1 MDQGSLLER
10 AIDRA
15 VARLLRPLFRV
26 LLRHGKSYR
35 AFEEVAKRTF
45 VDVALNDFG
54 IPGKKPSVSRVSILS
69 GLTRKE
75 VQRLL
80 QAPAP
85 EDSASSERRNRA
97 ARVLTGWLRDPDFL
111 DPQGDPRPL
120 DADGERGFAALVRR
134 HSGDM
139 PTRAVLDELL
149 RVGAVDRLP
158 DGRIVLL
165 ARGYVPRQGA
175 SEMVDMLGADVAD
188 LIETIDHNLHQSH
201 QAPRFQRKVMY
212 RGVPVQALPAFRALS
227 AQQAQALL
235 EQLDRW
241 LQSADSTC
249 PATADAPIDAPAG
262 ARVGMGI
269 YYFEELPLDP
279 TRSPGDP
286 S

>member
-1 MDQGSLLER
+1 MDQANRVER
-10 AIDRA
+10 AIDLA

-35 AFEEVAKRTF
+35 AFEDLAKRTY
-45 VDVALNDFG
+45 VEVAMGDFG
-54 IPGKKPSVSRVSILS
+54 IPGKKPSVSRASILS

-85 EDSASSERRNRA
+85 EDASTGERRNRA
-97 ARVLTGWLRDPDFL
+97 ARVLTAWLRDADFL
-111 DPQGDPRPL
+111 DPQGDPLPL
-120 DADGERGFAALVRR
+120 ELEGEKGFATLVKR

-149 RVGAVDRLP
+149 RVGAVERLA
-158 DGRIVLL
+158 DGRVALL

-175 SEMVDMLGADVAD
+175 GEMVDMLGADVAD
-188 LIETIDHNLHQSH
+188 LIETIDHNLHQAD

-212 RGVPVQALPAFRALS
+212 RGVPVHALPAFRALS
-227 AQQAQALL
+227 ARQAQALL
-235 EQLDRW
+235 EQLDQW
-241 LQSADSTC
+241 LQQADNDQPPGT
-249 PATADAPIDAPAG
+249 DAQPV

-269 YYFEELPLDP
+269 YYFEEVASADP
-279 TRSPGDP
+279 ARHPGEP

>member
-1 MDQGSLLER
+1 MDQGSFLER
-10 AIDRA
+10 AIDLA

-35 AFEEVAKRTF
+35 AFEEVAKRTY
-45 VDVALNDFG
+45 VDVALSDFG

-80 QAPAP
+80 QAPAL
-85 EDSASSERRNRA
+85 EDTGTGERRNRA

-111 DPQGDPRPL
+111 DPQGDPLAL
-120 DADGERGFAALVRR
+120 DVEGERGFAALVRR

-175 SEMVDMLGADVAD
+175 REMVDILGADVAD
-188 LIETIDHNLHQSH
+188 LIETIDHNLHQGH

-241 LQSADSTC
+241 LQSTDSTP
-249 PATADAPIDAPAG
+249 PATADAPAG

-269 YYFEELPLDP
+269 YYFEEVPLDP

>member
-1 MDQGSLLER
+1 MDSTNLLER

-35 AFEEVAKRTF
+35 AFEDVAKRTY
-45 VDVALNDFG
+45 VDVALRDFG
-54 IPGKKPSVSRVSILS
+54 IPGKKPSVARASILS

-85 EDSASSERRNRA
+85 EDDGTAERRNRA
-97 ARVLTGWLRDPDFL
+97 ARVLTGWLRDADFH
-111 DPQGDPRPL
+111 DAQGQPRPL
-120 DADGERGFAALVRR
+120 AVEGDQGFAALVKR

-139 PTRAVLDELL
+139 PTRAVLDELV
-149 RVGAVDRLP
+149 RVGAVQQQA
-158 DGRIVLL
+158 DGLIALL

-175 SEMVDMLGADVAD
+175 REMVDMLGSDVAD
-188 LIETIDHNLHQSH
+188 LIETIDHNLHQAAEPG

-212 RGVPVQALPAFRALS
+212 LDVPAHAVPAFRLLS
-227 AQQAQALL
+227 AERAQTLL

-241 LQSADSTC
+241 LHSACSRE
-249 PATADAPIDAPAG
+249 APAG
-262 ARVGMGI
+262 DPQSGARLGLGI
-269 YYFEELPLDP
+269 YYFEETPARQGEH
-279 TRSPGDP
+279 TGERT
-286 S
+286 

>member
-1 MDQGSLLER
+1 MDQASFLER

-45 VDVALNDFG
+45 VDVALSDFG

-80 QAPAP
+80 QAPAL
-85 EDSASSERRNRA
+85 EDTGTGERRNRA

-111 DPQGDPRPL
+111 DPQGDPRAL
-120 DADGERGFAALVRR
+120 DVDGERGFAALVRR

-158 DGRIVLL
+158 DGRIALL

-188 LIETIDHNLHQSH
+188 LIETIDHNLHQGH
-201 QAPRFQRKVMY
+201 LAPRFQRKVMY

-249 PATADAPIDAPAG
+249 PANADAPTDAPAG

-269 YYFEELPLDP
+269 YYFEEVPLDP
-279 TRSPGDP
+279 THRTGDP